1 MAEGYKDWAA
11 GDVLTAADLEDYT
24 VKQSV
29 MRFASAAAR
38 DSALTS
44 VLTEGMV
51 AYLKDVDQTTIYS
64 GSAWENVAQ
73 TGAWRSWTPTLTA
86 STTNPTLGTN
96 STAAGIYVK
105 LGRLIVAQFAIQFG
119 TSGTA
124 AGSGAYRISLPVAA
138 AQQFVAAA
146 GFHTVGS
153 VRLFNSGPTEIA
165 TVVALLNSTA
175 AIEMQYPA
183 TWPSGALTNVGD
195 AAPWA
200 WGTSDALFGLLTY
213 EANS

>member
-29 MRFASAAAR
+29 MRFADAAAR
-38 DSALTS
+38 DTALTS
-44 VLTEGMV
+44 VVTEGMT
-51 AYLKDVDQTTIYS
+51 AYLKDVDTLTTRG
-64 GSAWENVAQ
+64 GSAWENLAQ
-73 TGAWRSWTPTLTA
+73 IGAWRSWTPTLTA
-86 STTNPTLGTN
+86 STTNPTLGAN

-105 LGRLIVAQFAIQFG
+105 VGRLIVAQFAIQFG
-119 TSGTA
+119 TSGTN
-124 AGSGAYRISLPVAA
+124 AGSGFYRINLPVTA
-138 AQQFVAAA
+138 AQQFVASAA
-146 GFHTVGS
+146 FHSVGS

-165 TVVALLNSTA
+165 VVTALLNSTGF
-175 AIEMQYPA
+175 IEMQYPA

-200 WGTSDALFGLLTY
+200 WATSDAMFGLLTY
-213 EANS
+213 EANA

>member
-73 TGAWRSWTPTLTA
+73 TGAWRSWTPSLTA
-86 STTNPTLGTN
+86 STTNPTLGTA
-96 STAAGIYVK
+96 SRAEGIYVK
-105 LGRLIVAQFAIQFG
+105 LGRLVVANFVIQFG
-119 TSGTA
+119 TSGTN
-124 AGSGAYRISLPVAA
+124 AGSGFYRINLPVAA
-138 AQQFVAAA
+138 AQQL
-146 GFHTVGS
+146 TNVGDYVLGD
-153 VRLFNSGPTEIA
+153 VRLFNFGPNEEA
-165 TVVALLNSTA
+165 RVQASMNSIGFLT
-175 AIEMQYPA
+175 MSYPDA
-183 TWPSGALTNVGD
+183 WPVGTFTSVGD

-200 WGTSDALFGLLTY
+200 WSTSDSMRGVLIY
-213 EANS
+213 EAAA